1 MAAKRHHSSHKRHI
15 SAHDRAV
22 DRENLMG
29 GHGYGRSHSSH
40 HSDIGKYGYG
50 EGGERHNQGHN
61 DMEGRRTEEMEHA
74 GMIREDHRA
83 IANLPQEVMIKPY
96 PMERDYMPEEMDD
109 TIGGVDHQ
117 MFVGDNAKR
126 SGGMK
131 PRKV

>member
-1 MAAKRHHSSHKRHI
+1 MAAKRHYSSSSH
-15 SAHDRAV
+15 
-22 DRENLMG
+22 G
-29 GHGYGRSHSSH
+29 
-40 HSDIGKYGYG
+40 IGKYGYG
-50 EGGERHNQGHN
+50 EGGERHGEGRD
-61 DMEGRRTEEMEHA
+61 DMAGRRTEEMEHA

-83 IANLPQEVMIKPY
+83 VANLPQEVMIKPY

-117 MFVGDNAKR
+117 MYVGDNAKR